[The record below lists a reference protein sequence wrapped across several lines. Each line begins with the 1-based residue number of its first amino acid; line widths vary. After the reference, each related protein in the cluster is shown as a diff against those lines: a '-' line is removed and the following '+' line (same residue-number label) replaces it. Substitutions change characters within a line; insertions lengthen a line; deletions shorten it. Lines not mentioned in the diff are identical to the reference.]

1 MTTHTFRWNELCYFL
16 TDMEYKTEPTG
27 WDVRRRI
34 NKLIKAGKAERI
46 VEDKKVYYRFKMP
59 SKNGRMKWT

>member
-1 MTTHTFRWNELCYFL
+1 
-16 TDMEYKTEPTG
+16 MEYKTEPTG